1 MQTYEAGGTG
11 SIVIISLPAHCR
23 HTHTTTVTLT
33 TSSAVSPTTLIED
46 GGGSGG
52 GEMVGRVRLDEK
64 GGVRMRRAGVQV

>member
-1 MQTYEAGGTG
+1 MKLVGQAALLLFLCQPTADT
-11 SIVIISLPAHCR
+11 